1 MEGSGRHQRAFR
13 HQRLGQEVSSL
24 PYYGCSNRRLTHY
37 NRYKWAPLKTRK
49 MVYTPMQQKSILDNI
64 PKPNTQGKT
73 NQ

>member
-1 MEGSGRHQRAFR
+1 VCFSPSASGSRGEQLAPLERTDK
-13 HQRLGQEVSSL
+13 V
-24 PYYGCSNRRLTHY
+24 LTNC

-49 MVYTPMQQKSILDNI
+49 MVYSPMQQKSILDQI